1 MSSSLDPDLAG
12 RFVEPDLD
20 PNFLQRISADDISRQ
35 RVESNGHVW
44 QPLTHQSQ
52 LKLSVFL
59 LC

>member
-20 PNFLQRISADDISRQ
+20 PNYLHISADGISRQ
-35 RVESNGHVW
+35 RVESNSHVW

-52 LKLSVFL
+52 LKLSAFL
-59 LC
+59 LR